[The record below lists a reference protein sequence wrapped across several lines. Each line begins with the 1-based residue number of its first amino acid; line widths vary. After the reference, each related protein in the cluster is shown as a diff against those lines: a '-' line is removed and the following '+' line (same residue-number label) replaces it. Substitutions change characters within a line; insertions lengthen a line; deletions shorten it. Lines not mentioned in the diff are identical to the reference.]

1 LRGDDVNLVHHA
13 YGTNGIIT
21 EVEMPLA
28 TAWPWMEMVSNF
40 PDFMTAARFAYELAS
55 ADGIIKKVITIDESP
70 NWAYMSG
77 MKPFGRE
84 GWSMVRSMVAAQS
97 LEAYRSVVQ
106 LFAGETTVEARE
118 GEGPYRAPLYE
129 FAWGH
134 SLLQINKERPDI
146 IGITGLY
153 VDPDVLTSVE
163 RSYHRF
169 ASTGALHFEIKRY
182 NGRIAFQGSPLCSYV
197 DEAHI
202 AEIIRGM
209 SDDGAMVANNHTFAG
224 RRNGV
229 IAALDGD
236 AAFKRAMDPFGVM
249 NPGKHASDEPAADV
263 SDGAGAALPTT
274 GWEYDSRRRST
285 I

>member
-1 LRGDDVNLVHHA
+1 
-13 YGTNGIIT
+13 
-21 EVEMPLA
+21 
-28 TAWPWMEMVSNF
+28 
-40 PDFMTAARFAYELAS
+40 MTAARFAYELAS